1 MSRVDYGFNQW
12 SVVSFIIKKCTYLWR
27 NSVYIQLYSC
37 TLCRCIFTFYDLK
50 IYRFCRI
57 SEFFV
62 DPTRN
67 VNYIEKQNSE
77 KIQRVKIRL
86 NLKTNGISLIISSNL
101 LCFNFTKSRQKTSET
116 INDSNLRGNKA
127 NLALV
132 SYVMKPLKSAYLL
145 PSVLV
150 VGLYQT
156 H

>member
-50 IYRFCRI
+50 IYRFCSI

-116 INDSNLRGNKA
+116 INDSNLRRNKA

>member
-12 SVVSFIIKKCTYLWR
+12 PVVSVIIKKCIYLWR

-86 NLKTNGISLIISSNL
+86 NLKTNDISLIISSNL

-116 INDSNLRGNKA
+116 INDSNLRRNKV